1 MDKKVS
7 VIVNC
12 HNGQEYLNKCIFSIL
27 NQKYKNLE
35 LIFFDNSSSDNSKK
49 IINQYQDSRIRYFYS
64 DTKLPLYSAR
74 NEAIQKS
81 TGSLI
86 AFLDVDDWWD
96 ENYLLSKKEF
106 FNDTS
111 LDYFYSN
118 VLIYYEKENKYTKYN
133 KFYLPNGKIY
143 KYLANNYFII
153 ISGLIIKKKIL
164 EKENYFN
171 KDYNIIGDYD
181 LVMRISKYAKAK
193 SFNEP
198 LIFYRVHDNNFSKL
212 NNKIY
217 YYEYKDWFYRQK
229 KINDYD
235 FQINEK
241 KLLLKLNKLDI
252 IYHLYENKNFN
263 LLIKIIKFPILIMKL
278 KFLFSFFLPMKLVNY
293 FRK

>member
-12 HNGQEYLNKCIFSIL
+12 YNGEKYLNNCILSII

-153 ISGLIIKKKIL
+153 ISGLIIKKIIL

>member
-12 HNGQEYLNKCIFSIL
+12 HNGEKYLNNCILSII

-96 ENYLLSKKEF
+96 ENYLLSKKDF

-263 LLIKIIKFPILIMKL
+263 LLIKILKFPILIMKL
-278 KFLFSFFLPMKLVNY
+278 KFIFSFFLPIKLVNY

>member
-1 MDKKVS
+1 MDKKIS

-12 HNGQEYLNKCIFSIL
+12 YNGEKYLNNCISSII

-133 KFYLPNGKIY
+133 KFDLPNGKIY

-171 KDYNIIGDYD
+171 KNYNIIGDYD

-252 IYHLYENKNFN
+252 IYHLYENKNIN

-278 KFLFSFFLPMKLVNY
+278 KFLFSFFLPIKLVNY